1 MCTKSHGTVILIDKF
16 LAQFGLRHAG
26 VVLIT
31 MTPPTL
37 RPHTCSMQSVLYA
50 MHSCMYIRIGVGN
63 IWLVKIPSYTPPPL
77 PLHNSRFLQKTALY
91 YTPTGRPYTHLLHS
105 PFDISILA
113 TIILQISSKKPQ

>member
-26 VVLIT
+26 VVLLIT

-37 RPHTCSMQSVLYA
+37 RPHTGSMQSVLYA

-63 IWLVKIPSYTPPPL
+63 IWLVKIPSYTPPPPPPTQFAVSPEDGTL
-77 PLHNSRFLQKTALY
+77 LY
-91 YTPTGRPYTHLLHS
+91 TYRQAIHTSTTLSLGL
-105 PFDISILA
+105 
-113 TIILQISSKKPQ
+113 